1 MGGIY
6 AANYIGSN
14 SGSGWTVQI
23 TIQNKLLGQDGV
35 LYLINGTGLFKE
47 ANIYHGSKG
56 LKNKT
61 GDK

>member
-23 TIQNKLLGQDGV
+23 NIGDKLFGQDGV
-35 LYLINGTGLFKE
+35 LYRKPSNTTHISVDF
-47 ANIYHGSKG
+47 
-56 LKNKT
+56 
-61 GDK
+61 